1 MLASY
6 FVIGTKKEI
15 AHWRQVGNDPSA
27 FLVCGGTTA
36 SMKSGPTAWDKIV
49 DFDSLAR
56 RLGQAELP
64 VRRGR
69 VMAVSELVV
78 TAELPGAR
86 VGQQCEIRPAG
97 GAKCLAEVE
106 ACEGPRARLLCLD
119 EPRGLGAGDEVEV
132 VSSWPGVACS
142 EALRGR
148 VVDPLGRPLVG
159 PPMTQDAEL
168 VPLNEREKCLDRGRI
183 GAQLVTGIAAI
194 DACCA
199 LGEGQRVGLLAGPG
213 VGKSTLL
220 RHLARTASVDVC
232 VTCLV
237 GERAREA
244 REVASQLCDGA
255 HPERHVLL
263 VATAEAPVLLRLRAV
278 AAATCMA
285 RWFAARGH
293 RVLLLVDSLTRVARA
308 GREAFS
314 CLGESSSHLGYPAS
328 ALALIPKLVEA
339 AAVPGPGTLTAVY
352 AVLTEAGTHDPVAQE
367 AMAVLDGHLVLS
379 PRLAQAGLYPPVD
392 IVDSVSRVFEQVC
405 APTQVDAARK
415 LRRALSRHRQNE
427 DLVLMGAYQP
437 GACRDTDFVLSKRGA
452 VEELLYPCPNAP
464 AKSLEETC
472 AALACVTAEL

>member
-1 MLASY
+1 MKAPP
-6 FVIGTKKEI
+6 I
-15 AHWRQVGNDPSA
+15 WND
-27 FLVCGGTTA
+27 L
-36 SMKSGPTAWDKIV
+36 V
-49 DFDSLAR
+49 DFDSLAK
-56 RLGQAELP
+56 RLARAELP

-78 TAELPGAR
+78 TAELPGPR
-86 VGQQCEIRPAG
+86 VGQQCEIRPSG
-97 GAKCLAEVE
+97 GAKRLAEVV
-106 ACEGPRARLLCLD
+106 ACEGRRARLLCLG
-119 EPRGLGAGDEVEV
+119 EPRGLGAGDEVEII
-132 VSSWPGVACS
+132 SSWPGVACS

-159 PPMTQDAEL
+159 PPMIGGAEL
-168 VPLNEREKCLDRGRI
+168 VPLSEPEKTLDRGRI
-183 GAQLVTGIAAI
+183 AAQLITGSATI

-220 RHLARTASVDVC
+220 RHLACTASVDVC

-244 REVASQLCDGA
+244 REVASELCEGA
-255 HPERHVLL
+255 RPERHVLV
-263 VATAEAPVLLRLRAV
+263 VATADAPVLLRLRAV
-278 AAATCMA
+278 ATATCMA

-314 CLGESSSHLGYPAS
+314 CLGEPSSHRGYPAS
-328 ALALIPKLVEA
+328 ALALIPRLVEA
-339 AAVPGPGTLTAVY
+339 AAAPGPGTLTAVY
-352 AVLTEAGTHDPVAQE
+352 GVLTEAGTNDPVAEE

-392 IVDSVSRVFEQVC
+392 IVDSVSRVFEQVS
-405 APTQVDAARK
+405 APAQVAAARK
-415 LRRALSRHRQNE
+415 LRRALYRHRQNE

-437 GACRDTDFVLSKRGA
+437 GACRDTDFVLSRRNAIEG
-452 VEELLYPCPNAP
+452 LLYPSSPSP
-464 AKSLEETC
+464 TKSLEEMC
-472 AALACVTAEL
+472 AALASLTAEL